1 MASEVQTTSVPMSAS
16 MDTRDF
22 LLCFLCQSSTSETLV
37 KEGAPLVKPSLNKRL
52 QQHPEQ
58 LDDTL
63 INLIENIHT
72 LKQLDEWPHGI
83 YVDDIDLLN
92 HSTNVSDDVNLLRS
106 KDVVWHKACTNKVD
120 NQKVERA
127 QLKRMNALAHNVS
140 PVKTRILSNP
150 GLTPVDCHMTEQ
162 EHVCLICDKAGRKNL
177 RKAATLGIDAKVRR
191 CASIIGNKILLRKL
205 SSGDM
210 IAIDAAYHLNC
221 LTKLYR
227 DAANI
232 ESADYDGDNLTKFL
246 KAQAFAELVDYI
258 ESQRGITAVF
268 KMSDIV
274 HLYSS
279 RLVSLG

>member
-1 MASEVQTTSVPMSAS
+1 M
-16 MDTRDF
+16 
-22 LLCFLCQSSTSETLV
+22 
-37 KEGAPLVKPSLNKRL
+37 
-52 QQHPEQ
+52 
-58 LDDTL
+58 
-63 INLIENIHT
+63 
-72 LKQLDEWPHGI
+72 
-83 YVDDIDLLN
+83 
-92 HSTNVSDDVNLLRS
+92 
-106 KDVVWHKACTNKVD
+106 
-120 NQKVERA
+120 ERA
-127 QLKRMNALAHNVS
+127 QLKRMYALAHNVS

-150 GLTPVDCHMTEQ
+150 GLTPVDCDMTEQ
-162 EHVCLICDKAGRKNL
+162 EYVCLICDKAGRKNL

-191 CASIIGNKILLRKL
+191 CASIIGNKILPRKL
-205 SSGDM
+205 SSDM

-246 KAQAFAELVDYI
+246 KAQAFAELVYYI

-268 KMSDIV
+268 KLSDIV